1 MISFKKSN
9 KNDTK
14 MGLNFENIVKYKETQ
29 CIKCNRS
36 FIYCWLFIC
45 IIVRLTQIN
54 TYTV

>member
-1 MISFKKSN
+1 
-9 KNDTK
+9 

-29 CIKCNRS
+29 CIKCDRS

-45 IIVRLTQIN
+45 IIVRLAQIN